1 MVNVKANRTSS
12 ATSSATSSVNAG
24 AEADSANAAAQ
35 VTSAAPHEDDAR
47 KPDSPSDIRPRSW
60 KFVLRKTLREFSSD
74 QCTDIAASLT
84 YFAVLSIFPA
94 LIAIVSVLGL
104 FGDREEVVK
113 TILSLVGSIAPG
125 SSASVIR
132 GPLEALVSSP
142 AAGFA
147 LVSGIVVS
155 IWTASG
161 YVGAFTRAM
170 NRIYEIDEGRPFLRL
185 KPMQLLVTVTG
196 IVLILLMLAI
206 LIVSGPVTDAVGR
219 ALGLGPVV
227 QLLWGILKWPLLA
240 AILVLAI
247 AILYYATPNAKQPK
261 FRWLS
266 LGALLAVISLV
277 VVSLL
282 FGLYVSNFS
291 SYDKNYGSLAG
302 VIIFLL
308 WLWLANLALLLG
320 AEFDAELERG
330 RQLQAGIKAEEELQ
344 LPPRD
349 TKKSEKVAAKE
360 RLDAAEG
367 RTIREQ
373 SEVS

>member
-1 MVNVKANRTSS
+1 M
-12 ATSSATSSVNAG
+12 
-24 AEADSANAAAQ
+24 ANATTSKDAFAPDGGGGSVHLSKDVTDTAAGSQ
-35 VTSAAPHEDDAR
+35 DDR
-47 KPDSPSDIRPRSW
+47 KPDSPADIRPRSW
-60 KFVLRKTLREFSSD
+60 KFVIRKTLREFSSD

-84 YFAVLSIFPA
+84 YFAVLSVFPA
-94 LIAIVSVLGL
+94 LIAIVSLLGL
-104 FGDREEVVK
+104 FGNREEIVK
-113 TILSLVGSIAPG
+113 TILSLVGSVAPG
-125 SSASVIR
+125 SSASVIQ

-142 AAGFA
+142 AAGLA
-147 LVSGIVVS
+147 LISGIVVS

-170 NRIYEIDEGRPFLRL
+170 NRIYEIDEGRPFLKL
-185 KPMQLLVTVTG
+185 KPMQLLVTVVG
-196 IVLILLMLAI
+196 IILILLMLAI
-206 LIVSGPVTDAVGR
+206 LIVSGPVTDAIGA

-227 QLLWGILKWPLLA
+227 QLLWSILKWPLIA
-240 AILVLAI
+240 GILVLAI

-266 LGALLAVISLV
+266 LGALLAVVSLV
-277 VVSLL
+277 IVSTL

-330 RQLQAGIKAEEELQ
+330 RQLQAGIVAEEELQ

-349 TKKSEKVAAKE
+349 TKKSRKVAAQENK
-360 RLDAAEG
+360 DVAEG
-367 RTIREQ
+367 RTIREH
-373 SEVS
+373 SDAE